1 MSKQTLGWVGLGVL
15 GTLVLGAVLYLVFGL
30 PPGEAGSAGVGVS
43 SLVVLAAKQ
52 RQEALDAARVAK
64 EQLDAARAAAA
75 QAALV
80 RAQDEE
86 VTDEVAVMTPE
97 DKAREGNLLF
107 GTPSS
112 PPTLTPGKSG
122 KREGT

>member
-15 GTLVLGAVLYLVFGL
+15 GALVLGAVLYLVFGL

-52 RQEALDAARVAK
+52 RQEALDAARAAK
-64 EQLDAARAAAA
+64 EQLDAAARAAAA
-75 QAALV
+75 RAALV

-86 VTDEVAVMTPE
+86 VTDEVAAMTPE

-112 PPTLTPGKSG
+112 TSSTPGKSG